1 MFEPIWKM
9 NDIRNQVAVIDGLRA
24 PTIVLQNA
32 RYLHSVFRDW
42 RHGNIWIAGDR
53 IVYVGDELP
62 QNITNTEMID
72 MTGKTVVPGYIEPH
86 VHPHQLYNP
95 VSFAR
100 YGMKT
105 GTSTMLCDNLAMFLA
120 LENKKAFSMMD
131 RWKSLPTQFY
141 WWVRF
146 DSQTQLEHEHEVFS
160 MENVLEWIER
170 PDVLMG
176 GEVTGWPRLMAG
188 DDEMLY
194 WIQAAK
200 LKGKKIEAH
209 LPGASEKTLAKM
221 RLFGANGDHE
231 AMTVDDVEK
240 RINQGYAVTLR
251 YSSIR
256 PDLPNILK
264 DIVEKGWNIFHH
276 LMMTT
281 DGSTPMF
288 HEDGVMD
295 KCIRAALA
303 AGVDPIDA
311 YNMASYNVAKY
322 YGVSNLHGMISTGR
336 FATLN
341 VLTDEFTPVPEAVMA
356 KGQWMVRDGEEVF
369 DWPEERFEEFTPLAL
384 DFELHESDFQFSIPF
399 GIKLV
404 NDVITKPYSVNLHLN
419 KQAVVQ
425 NEDECYLMLI
435 DKFGKWHVNTF
446 LKGFAKNVQGFA
458 STYSTTGDVILIGKS
473 IEAMMQAFSEVKKLG
488 GGIVLIEDEQVI
500 ASIPLTVGGLMSDL
514 PMEQLIEQE
523 KALIVE
529 LRARGFD
536 KGDAIYSLLFLQST
550 HLPYIRITPKGLYD
564 VMKKN
569 ILLPAMMRE

>member
-1 MFEPIWKM
+1 M
-9 NDIRNQVAVIDGLRA
+9 NEIRNQVAVIDGLRA
-24 PTIVLQNA
+24 PTIVLQHA

-42 RHGNIWIAGDR
+42 RYGNIWIANDR
-53 IVYVGDELP
+53 IVYVGEEMP
-62 QNITNTEMID
+62 QNTTNTEIVNMD
-72 MTGKTVVPGYIEPH
+72 GKTIVPGYIEPH

-95 VSFAR
+95 ISFAR
-100 YGMKT
+100 YAMKS

-120 LENKKAFSMMD
+120 LPNKKAFSMLD
-131 RWKSLPTQFY
+131 RWKAMPTQFY

-231 AMTVDDVEK
+231 AMTLDDVEK
-240 RINQGYAVTLR
+240 RLNQGYAVTLR

-264 DIVEKGWNIFHH
+264 DIVDKDWNIFHH

-288 HEDGVMD
+288 HEDGIMD
-295 KCIRAALA
+295 KCIRAALE
-303 AGVDPIDA
+303 AGVSPIDA
-311 YNMASYNVAKY
+311 YNMASYNAAKY
-322 YGVSNLHGMISTGR
+322 YGMSNLHGMVSTGR

-341 VLTDEFTPVPEAVMA
+341 VLEDEWNPTPIHVMA
-356 KGQWMVRDGEEVF
+356 KGKWMVRDRKEVCE
-369 DWPEERFEEFTPLAL
+369 WPEETFAELPPLAL
-384 DFELHESDFQFSIPF
+384 DFELTESDFQFSIPF
-399 GIKLV
+399 GIELV

-419 KQAVVQ
+419 KQSVVQ
-425 NEDECYLMLI
+425 NDDECYLMLL

-446 LKGFAKNVQGFA
+446 LKGFARNIQGFA
-458 STYSTTGDVILIGKS
+458 SSYSTTGDIILIGKS
-473 IEAMMQAFSEVKKLG
+473 IEAMMQAFNEVKKLG
-488 GGIVLIEDEQVI
+488 GGIVLIEHEEVVQH
-500 ASIPLTVGGLMSDL
+500 IPLRLGGVMSDVS
-514 PMEQLIEQE
+514 MEQLIEQE
-523 KALIVE
+523 KALITE
-529 LRARGFD
+529 LRARGFE

-564 VMKKN
+564 VMKKK
-569 ILLPAMMRE
+569 ILLPAMMR

>member
-42 RHGNIWIAGDR
+42 RFGNIWIADDR
-53 IVYVGDELP
+53 IVYVGDDMP
-62 QNITNTEMID
+62 ANTTNTELID
-72 MTGKTVVPGYIEPH
+72 MTGKTIVPGYIEPH

-100 YGMKT
+100 YAMKT
-105 GTSTMLCDNLAMFLA
+105 GTSTMLCDNLAMFLS
-120 LENKKAFSMMD
+120 LQNKKAFSMMD

-146 DSQTQLEHEHEVFS
+146 DSQTELEHEHEVFS

-231 AMTVDDVEK
+231 AMTIDDVEM

-256 PDLPNILK
+256 PDLHNILA
-264 DIVEKGWNIFHH
+264 DIVKKEWNIFHH

-295 KCIRAALA
+295 KCIRAALD
-303 AGVDPIDA
+303 AGVSPIDA

-322 YGVSNLHGMISTGR
+322 YAVSNLHGMIATGR

-341 VLTDEFTPVPEAVMA
+341 VLADEWTPTPIDVMA
-356 KGQWMVRDGEEVF
+356 KGKWMVRDREEVHA
-369 DWPEERFEEFTPLAL
+369 WPEETFEEFTPLAL
-384 DFELHESDFQFSIPF
+384 DFELNESDFQFSIPF
-399 GIKLV
+399 GIELV
-404 NDVITKPYSVNLHLN
+404 NDVITKPYSVNVHLN
-419 KQAVVQ
+419 KQSVVQ
-425 NEDECYLMLI
+425 NEDECYLMLL

-446 LKGFAKNVQGFA
+446 LKGFASNVQGFA

-473 IEAMMQAFSEVKKLG
+473 IEAMMQAFNEVKKLG
-488 GGIVLIEDEQVI
+488 GGIVLIEQESVV
-500 ASIPLTVGGLMSDL
+500 AHIPLPIGGVMSDV
-514 PMEQLIEQE
+514 PMETLIEQE
-523 KALIVE
+523 RALTNA
-529 LRARGFD
+529 LRARGFT

-550 HLPYIRITPKGLYD
+550 HLPYIRITPRGLYD

-569 ILLPAMMRE
+569 ILLPAMMR

>member
-9 NDIRNQVAVIDGLRA
+9 NEIRNQVAVIDGLRA
-24 PTIVLQNA
+24 PTIVLQHA

-42 RHGNIWIAGDR
+42 RYGNIWIANDR
-53 IVYVGDELP
+53 IVYVGEEMP
-62 QNITNTEMID
+62 QNTTNTEIVNMD
-72 MTGKTVVPGYIEPH
+72 GKTIVPGYIEPH

-95 VSFAR
+95 ISFAR
-100 YGMKT
+100 YAMKS

-120 LENKKAFSMMD
+120 LPNKKAFSMLD
-131 RWKSLPTQFY
+131 RWKAMPTQFY

-231 AMTVDDVEK
+231 AMTLDDVEK
-240 RINQGYAVTLR
+240 RLNQGYAVTLR

-264 DIVEKGWNIFHH
+264 DIVDKDWNIFHH

-288 HEDGVMD
+288 HEDGIMD
-295 KCIRAALA
+295 KCIRAALE
-303 AGVDPIDA
+303 AGVSPIDA
-311 YNMASYNVAKY
+311 YNMASYNAAKY
-322 YGVSNLHGMISTGR
+322 YGMSNLHGMVSTGR

-341 VLTDEFTPVPEAVMA
+341 VLEDEWNPTPIHVMA
-356 KGQWMVRDGEEVF
+356 KGKWMVRDRKEVCE
-369 DWPEERFEEFTPLAL
+369 WPEETFAELPPLAL
-384 DFELHESDFQFSIPF
+384 DFELTESDFQFSIPF
-399 GIKLV
+399 GIELV

-419 KQAVVQ
+419 KQSVVQ
-425 NEDECYLMLI
+425 NDDECYLMLL

-446 LKGFAKNVQGFA
+446 LKGFARNIQGFA
-458 STYSTTGDVILIGKS
+458 SSYSTTGDIILIGKS
-473 IEAMMQAFSEVKKLG
+473 IEAMMQAFNEVKKLG
-488 GGIVLIEDEQVI
+488 GGIVLIEHEEVVQH
-500 ASIPLTVGGLMSDL
+500 IPLRLGGVMSDVS
-514 PMEQLIEQE
+514 MEQLIEQE
-523 KALIVE
+523 KALITE
-529 LRARGFD
+529 LRARGFE

-564 VMKKN
+564 VMKKK
-569 ILLPAMMRE
+569 ILLPAMMR